1 MGDRQTVKFVLLKKI
16 QKVQKAK
23 YKFKMFPKQI

>member
-16 QKVQKAK
+16 QKVRKVK
-23 YKFKMFPKQI
+23 YKFKMFPKLI

>member
-1 MGDRQTVKFVLLKKI
+1 MGDKQTVKFVLLKKI
-16 QKVQKAK
+16 QKVQKTK